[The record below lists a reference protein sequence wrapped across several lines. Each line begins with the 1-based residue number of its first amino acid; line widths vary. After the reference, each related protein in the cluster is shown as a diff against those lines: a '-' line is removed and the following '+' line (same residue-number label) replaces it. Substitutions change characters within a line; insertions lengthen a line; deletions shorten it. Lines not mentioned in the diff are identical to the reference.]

1 MQRCGAGGIDH
12 KQRFGRID
20 RGVYSLDLG
29 HHIGIKCQ
37 TTGSIHQHY
46 IDKFELGFDLSLY
59 TFLIDKSYQND
70 MCPSFYFKH
79 NNHYFILWVDYAD
92 PICREEDYP
101 RYSIISAVNDGDN
114 LHPEIRTASQPTLQL
129 EFEQPS
135 DLIHY
140 LEQIKQQLSAKV
152 VSIR

>member
-1 MQRCGAGGIDH
+1 MSVYQ
-12 KQRFGRID
+12 QTFG
-20 RGVYSLDLG
+20 
-29 HHIGIKCQ
+29 
-37 TTGSIHQHY
+37 
-46 IDKFELGFDLSLY
+46 DKFELGFDLSLY

-140 LEQIKQQLSAKV
+140 LEQIKQQLNAKV
-152 VSIR
+152 LPIQV